1 MPEQD
6 RIINAYISQLSDNE
20 KKALE
25 IAKQQLGSS
34 FNLKKSIGFLEYKKM
49 LEN

>member
-1 MPEQD
+1 MPVQD
-6 RIINAYISQLSDNE
+6 QIIDAYISQLSANE

-34 FNLKKSIGFLEYKKM
+34 FNLKKSIGFLQYKKT
-49 LEN
+49 LKN